1 MSTVKYILE
10 SVSILAEEGK
20 KYRVSVGSP
29 IPAVFWVSRE
39 EMIALRDCITK
50 MLECDD

>member
-1 MSTVKYILE
+1 MSTLKFIE
-10 SVSILAEEGK
+10 GSVSIQADDDK
-20 KYRVSVGSP
+20 KYRVSAGSP

>member
-1 MSTVKYILE
+1 MSTVKFIDG
-10 SVSILAEEGK
+10 SVSIQAEDGK
-20 KYRVSVGSP
+20 KYRVSAGSP

-39 EMIALRDCITK
+39 EMITLRDCITK